1 MSLQNV
7 APGPELTGE
16 KQVPQPPSHVA
27 GPTTVTS
34 APQQGEQTL
43 ILGTACI
50 NQDMFVRSPLQ
61 HMPSINEAATAPASG
76 NEVPVDQIRKPEE
89 VDRDDPNIRVV
100 ELPPQRD
107 PPFKEKVYGYAR
119 VIRGTALADPNIKEQ
134 GERVLRGEETI
145 PRAGGSVSD

>member
-34 APQQGEQTL
+34 APQQ
-43 ILGTACI
+43 
-50 NQDMFVRSPLQ
+50 
-61 HMPSINEAATAPASG
+61 AATAPGSG

-134 GERVLRGEETI
+134 GKRVLRGEETI

>member
-34 APQQGEQTL
+34 APQQ
-43 ILGTACI
+43 
-50 NQDMFVRSPLQ
+50 
-61 HMPSINEAATAPASG
+61 AATAPASG